1 MTVGAVAATCLASPK
16 SKYLF
21 SELHAM
27 YPSAGPCSLRQ
38 WLLFV
43 AVLLASQLLVSSAFA
58 DDDGLVVGSID
69 WAPNIPFSQ
78 KTEWDKTNYWAAIAI
93 SPSTGKYAASCEWT
107 SEVNATR
114 QAREKCSATD
124 ARAVVL
130 CCNGWC
136 ALALGTR
143 EAGKDIAWGVGWG
156 PNQSAAERHALEAA
170 RDRKLPDAKVVYS
183 INSREMRTG
192 GAIAYSESTGDWGY
206 ATGGARSSAYK
217 APQHCK
223 AADAKVIAQQSDCWM
238 ALALG
243 DDKGVYGWG
252 HAGTA
257 PTPKALPWR
266 AAASRTKNVKIV
278 LSFCTNGVEY

>member
-1 MTVGAVAATCLASPK
+1 MYPSVGLRSSRRWLVWIAVVLAPQLVASSAVAA
-16 SKYLF
+16 
-21 SELHAM
+21 
-27 YPSAGPCSLRQ
+27 
-38 WLLFV
+38 
-43 AVLLASQLLVSSAFA
+43 
-58 DDDGLVVGSID
+58 DDGLVVGSVE
-69 WAPNIPFSQ
+69 WAPNIPFSE
-78 KTEWDKTNYWAAIAI
+78 KTEWDKTSYWAAIAV

-114 QAREKCSATD
+114 QAREKCNAAD

-136 ALALGTR
+136 ALALGKR
-143 EAGKDIAWGVGWG
+143 EAGKDITWGVGWG
-156 PNQSAAERHALEAA
+156 ADRSTAEKYALEAA

-192 GAIAYSESTGDWGY
+192 GAIAYSETTGDWGY
-206 ATGGARSSAYK
+206 ATGGGRSAPYK
-217 APQHCK
+217 ALQYCK

-252 HAGTA
+252 HAGNRSDA
-257 PTPKALPWR
+257 EGFALE
-266 AAASRTKNVKIV
+266 SCSKRTKNAKVV
-278 LSFCTNGVEY
+278 LSFCTNGVEH